1 MNDDGAILHAEN
13 LKPQGMA
20 EVRAAGLDLLLQAG
34 EIAVLTG
41 TDEQEKA
48 RWLQTLAALKS
59 PAAGRLTLLGHA
71 TASRSLQS
79 AAIRSRV
86 GYVSLDA
93 PLLSTLNIRANVAL
107 PRVYRLDEDFDQS
120 LGAADAHLDRL
131 GFSGNRSAF
140 PFGLDPYEQ
149 MRALL
154 ARALALDPRILFLHE
169 PFALS
174 YLTCWQTFGNTLASI
189 ARQERVTLVTAT
201 QNLAFAKAHADYM
214 IHVDNGTAKC
224 LSGWPAFSSS
234 RDEKVA
240 GFLKA
245 VPFDVGE
252 AMHE

>member
-1 MNDDGAILHAEN
+1 MNDDEAILRAEN
-13 LKPQGMA
+13 LMPQGRA
-20 EVRAAGLDLLLQAG
+20 EAGASGLDLLLRAG

-41 TDEQEKA
+41 TDEREKS

-79 AAIRSRV
+79 AGSRSRV
-86 GYVSLDA
+86 GYVSVDA
-93 PLLSTLNIRANVAL
+93 PLLSSLNIRANVAL
-107 PRVYRLDEDFDQS
+107 PRVYRLDEDFDRS
-120 LGAADAHLDRL
+120 LEAADRQLDRL

-140 PFGLDPYEQ
+140 PFGLNPCEQ
-149 MRALL
+149 IQALL
-154 ARALALDPRILFLHE
+154 ARALALDPLILFLHE

-189 ARQERVTLVTAT
+189 ARQERVALVTAT
-201 QNLAFAKAHADYM
+201 QNLAFAKAHADYL

-224 LSGWPAFSSS
+224 LPGWPAFSAS

-245 VPFDVGE
+245 MPFDVGE